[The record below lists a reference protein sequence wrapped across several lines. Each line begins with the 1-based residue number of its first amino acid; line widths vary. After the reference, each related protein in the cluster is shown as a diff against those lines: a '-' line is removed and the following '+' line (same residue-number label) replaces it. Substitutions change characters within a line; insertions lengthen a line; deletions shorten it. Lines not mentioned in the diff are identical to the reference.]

1 MKKHFLII
9 LVALLWC
16 NVGFA
21 DEKDFLICKEKN
33 RDRIDTYSFDTENI
47 YSGAAKYRIIT
58 SNDIVYG
65 IFENDPKVE
74 WGYIRI
80 NRIDG
85 TLERAHGL
93 IAAGSTAKASRMFKT
108 NMIFEINYN
117 CKKTEKK
124 F

>member
-1 MKKHFLII
+1 MLLIYE
-9 LVALLWC
+9 
-16 NVGFA
+16 A
-21 DEKDFLICKEKN
+21 DQDVYLY
-33 RDRIDTYSFDTENI
+33 YSFDTENI